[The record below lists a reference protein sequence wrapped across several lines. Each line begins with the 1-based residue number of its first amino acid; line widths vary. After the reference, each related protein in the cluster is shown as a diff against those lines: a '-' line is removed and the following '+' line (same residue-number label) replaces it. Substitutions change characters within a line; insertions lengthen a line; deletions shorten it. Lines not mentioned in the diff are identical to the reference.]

1 MYGKTVTGTWEGY
14 VTSPYVFLMDGTST
28 PVDNTNGATGI
39 KMFSGFNTFAVKQTT
54 GIYIN
59 SYVITVGNNTRTTGT
74 ASVRFNRAI
83 NLSVYKYIKCRVMKN
98 NLASGSVTHVLGVSE
113 SSNATAY
120 TRSTSLSVDEGV
132 LILDVSSLSGEYF
145 LYVEVTGTTNAIG
158 TGGTKISYIH
168 EVTLSNT

>member
-1 MYGKTVTGTWEGY
+1 
-14 VTSPYVFLMDGTST
+14 
-28 PVDNTNGATGI
+28 
-39 KMFSGFNTFAVKQTT
+39 
-54 GIYIN
+54 
-59 SYVITVGNNTRTTGT
+59 
-74 ASVRFNRAI
+74 
-83 NLSVYKYIKCRVMKN
+83 MKN